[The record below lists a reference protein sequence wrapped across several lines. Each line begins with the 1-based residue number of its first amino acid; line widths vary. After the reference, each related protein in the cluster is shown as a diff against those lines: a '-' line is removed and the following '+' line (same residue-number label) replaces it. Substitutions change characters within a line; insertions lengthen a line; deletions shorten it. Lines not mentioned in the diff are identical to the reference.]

1 LCNKIVNKAILQ
13 MQKLLQIKQGKNNKV
28 QKNSWQEYNG
38 SIYKAQ
44 LSIEYG

>member
-1 LCNKIVNKAILQ
+1 
-13 MQKLLQIKQGKNNKV
+13 MQKLLQIKQGRNNKV
-28 QKNSWQEYNG
+28 QKNFQTESWQEYNG